1 MSATVHLPRSLVALF
16 PGAPRQLEAAGGTV
30 AEVIDDLDRRIP
42 GLRNRLV
49 DAGPVVR
56 THINVFV
63 AGRRAG
69 LDTAVPAGAEVHI
82 IPAVSGGQE
91 AST

>member
-1 MSATVHLPRSLVALF
+1 
-16 PGAPRQLEAAGGTV
+16 V

-49 DAGPVVR
+49 DAGPVLR

-63 AGRRAG
+63 TGRRATLG
-69 LDTAVPAGAEVHI
+69 TAVPPGAEVHI
-82 IPAVSGGQE
+82 IPAVSGG
-91 AST
+91 